1 MSEEILEVP
10 EGLTDEDKRQL
21 EEDFT
26 ALGEVVAEEVSEPT
40 TQEPELTQ
48 EEIEDNKVDTEHSDK
63 TPEEREAIRERRRQ
77 ERKQK
82 TEHRKQKEDSYKR
95 EIESLRRQLEEVN
108 TWKNTVERRDVQS
121 GIAQLDKAI
130 QDSNEAVNIAKQAI
144 REATETQNG
153 QALVD
158 AQELYYAARK
168 RGEDLARV
176 KQTIQQRM
184 AQPQQRTL
192 DPGIV
197 QNAQNWMKDKPW
209 YDVSGKDMDS
219 RITQVIESS
228 LRSEEH
234 TSELQ
239 SH

>member
-121 GIAQLDKAI
+121 GIAQLDKA
-130 QDSNEAVNIAKQAI
+130 
-144 REATETQNG
+144 
-153 QALVD
+153 
-158 AQELYYAARK
+158 
-168 RGEDLARV
+168 
-176 KQTIQQRM
+176 
-184 AQPQQRTL
+184 
-192 DPGIV
+192 
-197 QNAQNWMKDKPW
+197 
-209 YDVSGKDMDS
+209 
-219 RITQVIESS
+219 
-228 LRSEEH
+228 RSEEH